1 MIIFLKKKVRCIYIK
16 MLKKKGAQNKNKM
29 KRRKS
34 QKENQKLM
42 GTQKNDKERKHL
54 VLGLD
59 NKTDKCMANVIK
71 TKNKIICFSTK
82 EKNISTNTKK

>member
-1 MIIFLKKKVRCIYIK
+1 
-16 MLKKKGAQNKNKM
+16 M

-42 GTQKNDKERKHL
+42 GTQKTDKEIKHL

-59 NKTDKCMANVIK
+59 NKIDKCMANVIK
-71 TKNKIICFSTK
+71 KKKKEIIRFSTK
-82 EKNISTNTKK
+82 EKNITINTKNDM

>member
-1 MIIFLKKKVRCIYIK
+1 
-16 MLKKKGAQNKNKM
+16 M

-42 GTQKNDKERKHL
+42 GTQKTDKEIKHL

-59 NKTDKCMANVIK
+59 NKIDKCMANVIK
-71 TKNKIICFSTK
+71 KKKKREIIRFSTK
-82 EKNISTNTKK
+82 EKNITINTKNDM